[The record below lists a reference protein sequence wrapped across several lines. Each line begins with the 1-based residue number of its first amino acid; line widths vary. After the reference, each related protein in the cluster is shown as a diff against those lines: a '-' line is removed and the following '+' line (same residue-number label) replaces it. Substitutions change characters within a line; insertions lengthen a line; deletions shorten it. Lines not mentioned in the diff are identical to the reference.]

1 MPRYHDIQKK
11 HHKSFTNCPFR
22 STFIRYFVKEV
33 LLFFIVSY
41 LNSKKVQV
49 SKFVTLSWHS
59 QKALEIT
66 KNDQMSN

>member
-1 MPRYHDIQKK
+1 MPLYRDIHKK
-11 HHKSFTNCPFR
+11 HHKSFKNCPFR
-22 STFIRYFVKEV
+22 SRFIWNFVKEV

-41 LNSKKVQV
+41 LSSNKVRV